1 MAYCRKFYFAKN
13 VLLGVIQA
21 YNECFTSK
29 IMLPA
34 RWGKSHPKEE
44 RAENTKEERALIKF
58 QCLHVFV

>member
-44 RAENTKEERALIKF
+44 RAENTK
-58 QCLHVFV
+58 